1 VVPVTFAF
9 QAARAPF
16 GLLGSAA
23 VVGVVVFG
31 VALLALASLDETYGK
46 DLDYLE
52 T

>member
-1 VVPVTFAF
+1 
-9 QAARAPF
+9 
-16 GLLGSAA
+16 
-23 VVGVVVFG
+23 VGVVVFG